1 MSPENHGRVTA
12 DSTPPP
18 IPPDGEGLR
27 FKELHRKLEAAVA
40 QIEQT
45 DDVARTLESILDLLI
60 ARFESDL
67 DLEGGRI
74 YERRGS
80 DFYLCCGVGSSR
92 EIAPGLR
99 VPREYPPH
107 LHLLQHGM
115 VIMERGE
122 VDFDEEFEQAIGVG
136 ETFAAIGVG
145 EGITHII
152 GFSIRGRPREDELL
166 YSLTV
171 VRHVIN
177 LKLQRQ
183 HFHGLIEAARVVQES
198 LLPSRA
204 PDFPGFEFAERTR
217 PAEIVSGDAFDYPR
231 ISEDCLGIA
240 VADSSG
246 HGLPAAMLARDVITA
261 LRMASGYG
269 QDVVSIVNRLN
280 GVIHEAALSVRF
292 ASLFYGQLS
301 SDGGL
306 RYCNAG
312 HEHPLLVRAQTVELL
327 SQGGTV
333 LGPLPDTTYRGGST
347 RLEPGDVLVLF
358 TDGIVERENEGLE
371 QYTSKRLVRL
381 VTGLRGARAS
391 EIVDAIF
398 EDVDQFARDVPAVD
412 DMTVVVVRRRE

>member
-1 MSPENHGRVTA
+1 MSPNKHDPMREDA
-12 DSTPPP
+12 ETPPL
-18 IPPDGEGLR
+18 PPGRASAR

-40 QIEQT
+40 RIEQT
-45 DDVARTLESILDLLI
+45 TDVARTLESILDLLI
-60 ARFESDL
+60 ERFESDL

-80 DFYLCCGVGSSR
+80 DFYLCCGVGTSR
-92 EIAPGLR
+92 EIELGVR

-107 LHLLQHGM
+107 LHLLEHGL
-115 VIMERGE
+115 IIKQRGE
-122 VDFDEEFEQAIGVG
+122 IGFDERFERAIGVG

-152 GFSIRGRPREDELL
+152 GFSIRGRPREHELL

-183 HFHGLIEAARVVQES
+183 HFHSLIDAARVVQES
-198 LLPSRA
+198 LLPSRS
-204 PDFPGFEFAERTR
+204 PEFPGFEFAERSR

-261 LRMASGYG
+261 LRMATGYG
-269 QDVVSIVNRLN
+269 QDVVSIVHRLN
-280 GVIHEAALSVRF
+280 GVIHQSALSVRF
-292 ASLFYGQLS
+292 ASLFYGQLES
-301 SDGGL
+301 NGEL

-312 HEHPLLVRAQTVELL
+312 HEHPVLVRADSVEIL
-327 SQGGTV
+327 SDGGTV
-333 LGPLPDTTYRGGST
+333 LGPLPGATYAGGTTQ
-347 RLEPGDVLVLF
+347 LEPGDFLVLF
-358 TDGIVERENEGLE
+358 TDGIVERENDEQEPYTNERLE
-371 QYTSKRLVRL
+371 RL
-381 VTGLRGARAS
+381 VTGLRGAAAS
-391 EIVDAIF
+391 AIVDAIF
-398 EDVDQFARDVPAVD
+398 EDVDDFAGGVPAVD
-412 DMTVVVVRRRE
+412 DMTVVVVRRTE